1 MGIFSKRKGDRP
13 ERGSS
18 SLASSEL
25 VDSTLPDGEWFHAS
39 EQVYDG
45 TWRNHLGSPETFAAA
60 GRIHHG
66 QQNFAV
72 ALLFYRKAI
81 DLMHSI
87 YITNGMSPRQPSA
100 RDLPIT
106 DGFISSLGAT
116 LEQHPESPV
125 DESVREVTHR
135 LRTISTA
142 CERAG
147 LSAELYLNALEAV
160 GATAPRVN
168 VDDILW

>member
-1 MGIFSKRKGDRP
+1 MGIFSRRKGERP
-13 ERGSS
+13 EHGSS
-18 SLASSEL
+18 SLASSDL
-25 VDSTLPDGEWFHAS
+25 VDPALPDVAWFQAS
-39 EQVYDG
+39 ERVYDG
-45 TWRNHLGSPETFAAA
+45 TWRDHLGSPETFAAA
-60 GRIHHG
+60 GRIHYG
-66 QQNFAV
+66 NQNFAV

-87 YITNGMSPRQPSA
+87 YITSGMSSRQPSA
-100 RDLPIT
+100 RDLPII
-106 DGFISSLGAT
+106 DDFISSLDAT

-147 LSAELYLNALEAV
+147 LPAELYLNALEAI
-160 GATAPRVN
+160 GAAAPRVN
-168 VDDILW
+168 VKDILW